1 MTDNC
6 KPKEGSQSPW
16 GTIDGVTD
24 ILPGMWFVSTPSHG
38 GIKLSPERQK
48 QIPESLRLGKRAV
61 PYVPDTGKSWYE
73 EDCEW
78 AIPYCVF
85 EKELKEQGRGIAGK
99 LWSNERHKETLR
111 TWYPD
116 QYEKFYGVTLKPGE
130 SGLRD
135 EKVFYAKHFES
146 WLGICAR
153 GSWAE
158 GVPKGF
164 VEVIARQGG
173 RERKDT
179 KDERVFLVR
188 EERYKTGG
196 GPGVFTSYVI
206 DFEQDEELFKGITP
220 TLTKGVG
227 LGSQN

>member
-111 TWYPD
+111 TWYPE

-130 SGLRD
+130 SEKRD
-135 EKVFYAKHFES
+135 EEVFYKEHAED
-146 WLGICAR
+146 WIVICAWGDWYKDTPR
-153 GSWAE
+153 GYVRVAA
-158 GVPKGF
+158 KK
-164 VEVIARQGG
+164 GG
-173 RERKDT
+173 RSGSGT
-179 KDERVFLVR
+179 
-188 EERYKTGG
+188 EERLFYVKQETYRSRA
-196 GPGVFTSYVI
+196 FSSHVI
-206 DFEQDEELFKGITP
+206 DMDTDLEILNEVEDE
-220 TLTKGVG
+220 GVG

>member
-111 TWYPD
+111 TWYPE

-130 SGLRD
+130 SEKRD
-135 EKVFYAKHFES
+135 EEVFYKEHAED
-146 WLGICAR
+146 WIVICAWGDWYKDTPR
-153 GSWAE
+153 GYVRVAA
-158 GVPKGF
+158 KK
-164 VEVIARQGG
+164 GG
-173 RERKDT
+173 RSGSGT
-179 KDERVFLVR
+179 
-188 EERYKTGG
+188 EERLFYVKQETYRSRA
-196 GPGVFTSYVI
+196 FSSHVI
-206 DFEQDEELFKGITP
+206 DIDTDLEILNEVEDE
-220 TLTKGVG
+220 GVG

>member
-38 GIKLSPERQK
+38 GIKLSLERQK
-48 QIPESLRLGKRAV
+48 QIPEYLRTGKRA
-61 PYVPDTGKSWYE
+61 VPDTGKSWYE

-130 SGLRD
+130 SMKRD
-135 EKVFYAKHFES
+135 EEVFYKEHAED
-146 WLGICAR
+146 WLVICAWGDWYKDTPR
-153 GSWAE
+153 GYVRVAAT
-158 GVPKGF
+158 K
-164 VEVIARQGG
+164 GG
-173 RERKDT
+173 RNGSGT
-179 KDERVFLVR
+179 
-188 EERYKTGG
+188 EERLFYVKGETYSSRGNL
-196 GPGVFTSYVI
+196 SHVI
-206 DFEQDEELFKGITP
+206 DMDTDLEILNEEEDAIESQD
-220 TLTKGVG
+220 
-227 LGSQN
+227 